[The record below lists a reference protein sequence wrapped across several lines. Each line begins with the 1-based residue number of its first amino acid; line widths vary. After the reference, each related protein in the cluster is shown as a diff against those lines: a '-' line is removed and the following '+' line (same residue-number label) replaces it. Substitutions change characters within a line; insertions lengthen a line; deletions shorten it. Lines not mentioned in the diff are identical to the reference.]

1 MKNTDSHRNRL
12 TAGLTSGKAAAGPL
26 VPAPVPAPW
35 HTAGSAASD
44 LAGTE
49 SGPDETSQMQADIS
63 TDMGTLLG
71 LLRQPRPY
79 TVPVNLRGYCWGEP
93 QWAALLDDVLA
104 AASRGRPHFT
114 GTLAYVGDAD
124 DTSPVTLIDGQQR
137 LVTVLLLL
145 TVLARILQRA
155 GDGET
160 GMDGGATPVTA
171 EALRSLM
178 VTPAG
183 SGPLQLKVTPYRA
196 HERDTL
202 AWLIG
207 RLDDADLPGPT
218 DPAPA
223 MLEAV
228 AYFEGQVAAS
238 EVETIYAGLEQLQ
251 VSCLV
256 LKKGTGNLHR
266 MVETLNGC

>member
-1 MKNTDSHRNRL
+1 M
-12 TAGLTSGKAAAGPL
+12 AGLIAEKTAATLL
-26 VPAPVPAPW
+26 VPAPVPAPH
-35 HTAGSAASD
+35 HTAGSAAPD
-44 LAGTE
+44 LTASSPAGTE
-49 SGPDETSQMQADIS
+49 GGPDGTGQAQANIS
-63 TDMGTLLG
+63 AGMVTLLG

-93 QWAALLDDVLA
+93 QWAALLDHVLA
-104 AASRGRPHFT
+104 AASRGRPHYT

-145 TVLARILQRA
+145 TVLARVLQRA
-155 GDGET
+155 GEGET
-160 GMDGGATPVTA
+160 RRDSGATPVTA

-207 RLDDADLPGPT
+207 RLDDADLPGPA
-218 DPAPA
+218 DPTPA

-238 EVETIYAGLEQLQ
+238 AVDLIYAGLEQLQ

-256 LKKGTGNLHR
+256 LKKGTGTLHR
-266 MVETLNGC
+266 MVETLNRC